1 MNKDVLNPVPGS
13 EPTTH
18 AFSIRAAVDEILLT
32 PGRENV
38 LVRFDDGRSYAGPIG
53 APVEAFV
60 CRAVQD
66 RPLPNQAEAVAVL
79 LNGRLN
85 ELSVPVSWDVQARI
99 VDTGQRDGA
108 RIYRRSLTLLL
119 LAAVHRTFPGT
130 TISVDHVLDSGGY
143 YCVVDNRAPFTED
156 ELKTIQNEMKA
167 LVAADLPITKE
178 RIPIEEAQIYF
189 QENGDRSK
197 VELLAHRRKDELAL
211 YTLDGITN
219 YFHGYM
225 VPSSGYLSWFG
236 LVLYGEGFVVRFP
249 RRDAPATLQPVDN
262 DTVLSPIFQEY
273 TQWMRSLNLRHLG
286 SLNNAVMDQRI
297 SEVILISE
305 ALHER
310 RISAVAGTIASTW
323 NGGGRSGFN
332 GRGGGAL
339 ARANE
344 DELARKQVQAVF
356 IAGPS
361 SSGKTTFSKRLG
373 IQLLANGLRPYAL
386 SLDNFFVDRDRT
398 PRGEDGDFDFEALEA
413 VDLDLFGH
421 CLDSLLQGKKTDLP
435 NYNFV
440 TGKREAGETVQLG
453 PDQILI
459 VEGIHGLN
467 PRLTSHVDQAKLFKV
482 FISVLTHL
490 NLDRHNRLPPS
501 DVRLLRR
508 IVRDHGH
515 RGYTATDTLLR
526 WDRVRQGEEK
536 WILPFKIH
544 ADAIFNSAL
553 LYEVSVLRP
562 LVEPLLLQIDRD
574 IPVYTE
580 ARRLL
585 AFLQW
590 VSPSDPDLVPDN
602 SILREFVG
610 GSILRHFS
618 MFQEQFE

>member
-1 MNKDVLNPVPGS
+1 MDNDVLNPAPGTLPVNHTLAIHAMVDS
-13 EPTTH
+13 VLPTQ
-18 AFSIRAAVDEILLT
+18 
-32 PGRENV
+32 GRENV
-38 LVRFDDGRSYAGPIG
+38 LVRFEDGRSYAGPIG
-53 APVEAFV
+53 TPVEAFV

-66 RPLPNQAEAVAVL
+66 QPLPNQAEPVAVL

-85 ELSVPVSWDVQARI
+85 ELTVPVSWDVQARI
-99 VDTGQRDGA
+99 VDTGQRDGG

-119 LAAVHRTFPGT
+119 LAAVHRTFPDA
-130 TISVDHVLDSGGY
+130 IVSVDHVLDFGGY
-143 YCVVDNRAPFTED
+143 YCVVENRAPFTLD
-156 ELKTIQNEMKA
+156 ELNTIQTEMQA

-178 RIPIEEAQIYF
+178 RVPLEEAQAYF
-189 QENGDRSK
+189 QDNGDRSK

-225 VPSSGYLSWFG
+225 VPSSGYLPWFG
-236 LVLYGEGFVVRFP
+236 LAPYSVGFVLRFP
-249 RRDAPATLQPVDN
+249 RRDAPGILQPIDN
-262 DTVLSPIFQEY
+262 DTILGPIFQEY

-310 RISAVAGTIASTW
+310 RISAIAGTIASTW
-323 NGGGRSGFN
+323 NAAARPGFN
-332 GRGGGAL
+332 GHNGSTPASAQPP
-339 ARANE
+339 ARQ
-344 DELARKQVQAVF
+344 RIKAVF

-386 SLDNFFVDRDRT
+386 SLDNFFVDREQT
-398 PRGEDGDFDFEALEA
+398 PRGEDGDYDFEALEA
-413 VDLDLFGH
+413 VDLDLFGR
-421 CLDSLLQGKKTDLP
+421 CLEHLLQGKKTELP
-435 NYNFV
+435 TYDFV
-440 TGKREAGETVQLG
+440 SGKREIGETVQLG

-467 PRLTSHVDQAKLFKV
+467 PRLTSRVDQEQLFKV
-482 FISVLTHL
+482 YISVLTHL

-508 IVRDHGH
+508 IVRDFGT
-515 RGYTATDTLLR
+515 RGYSATDTLMR

-536 WILPFKIH
+536 WILPFKVH

-574 IPVYTE
+574 IPIYTE

-590 VSPSDPDLVPDN
+590 VIPSRPDLLPDN